1 MRIVKRKKYK
11 ILSLAI
17 TQLERHK
24 EFEIKLPLNV
34 TRVTGVIITA
44 SQN

>member
-1 MRIVKRKKYK
+1 MKIVKRKRYK
-11 ILSLAI
+11 ILSIPI

-34 TRVTGVIITA
+34 TRVTGVIVTT
-44 SQN
+44 SKN

>member
-1 MRIVKRKKYK
+1 MKLVKKKKYK

-34 TRVTGVIITA
+34 TKVTGTIITTSA
-44 SQN
+44 D